1 MAWHQKA
8 LASVAGMASGS
19 VMTWMV
25 MDNKV
30 INEKRRLETLQTTLP
45 TMPTEPT
52 MADKKLFFGVA
63 TVTTA
68 GLALIRLLGER

>member
-1 MAWHQKA
+1 MAWQGKA

-30 INEKRRLETLQTTLP
+30 INDKRRLHMLTTQPTPATQPTLA
-45 TMPTEPT
+45 E
-52 MADKKLFFGVA
+52 KKAFFGIA
-63 TVTTA
+63 AATTA